1 MLDSPVLL
9 LEGPRSVGKSTL
21 LRQIADSSGGR
32 LVDLDDPATRAAA
45 LANASLLL
53 GGEETVCIDEYQKAP
68 HVLDVIKSELNIR
81 TSPGR
86 FVLAGSARHD
96 ALPSTAQALT
106 GRLSRLPVYPLSQ
119 GELAGVH
126 EDFLVRALRD
136 PTTLVTSQV
145 SSTSRDEY
153 ITRICAGGFPL
164 AIAASTSQSRQRW
177 FDDYAKLTLERDVRE
192 LSKLRQG
199 QQLANLFTRLAG
211 QTAQVLNV
219 EGAARDIGLAPST
232 AQNYTVL
239 LEKVFL
245 IYRLEAWGRTLSAR
259 SAALPKIHVVD
270 SGVAARLL
278 RLTPAKLAAR
288 LLRLTPAK
296 LAARLLRLTPAKLAA
311 RDPSALTELGHLL
324 ETFAVGELI
333 KQASWA
339 PEVAGLGHWRTRD
352 DHEVDLVVERDDGG
366 VVGFEIKTG
375 DSVPGKELR
384 GLRLLRD
391 KLGSG
396 FVAGFARYLGKRT
409 YSPEDRLH
417 VVPLDRMW
425 TPSP

>member
-1 MLDSPVLL
+1 MRLKFRRSLPEALSRMLDTPVLL

-119 GELAGVH
+119 GEIAGVR

-164 AIAASTSQSRQRW
+164 ALAASTSQSRQRW
-177 FDDYAKLTLERDVRE
+177 FDDYVKLTLERDVRE

-199 QQLANLFTRLAG
+199 QQLANLLARLAS

-232 AQNYTVL
+232 AENYTAL

-245 IYRLEAWGRTLSAR
+245 IYRLDAWGRTLSAR

-278 RLTPAKLAAR
+278 RLTPAE
-288 LLRLTPAK
+288 
-296 LAARLLRLTPAKLAA
+296 LAA

-375 DSVPGKELR
+375 DSVPGKELG

-396 FVAGFARYLGKRT
+396 FVAGFALHLGQRT

-417 VVPLDRMW
+417 VVPLDRLW